1 MFTEEPYDYNININN
16 NIDVNGDTDIK
27 INNESTTMERY
38 NNQNKVILNKNMQ
51 GSKGI
56 IKQWPMNW

>member
-1 MFTEEPYDYNININN
+1 MFTEEPYDYNINLNN
-16 NIDVNGDTDIK
+16 NIDVNDDTDIK

-38 NNQNKVILNKNMQ
+38 NNQNKVILNKNME

-56 IKQWPMNW
+56 RQWPMN